1 MFNIGDQL
9 SESFDE
15 LMVEIRGMRREL
27 ERIRKALE
35 SQADA
40 PAPAGPVRAARTAH
54 RTPGRVSRK
63 TAA

>member
-15 LMVEIRGMRREL
+15 LMMEIRAMRQEL

-35 SQADA
+35 GGA
-40 PAPAGPVRAARTAH
+40 PAKPVRPARPTH
-54 RTPGRVSRK
+54 TTSRSSRK
-63 TAA
+63 SAA